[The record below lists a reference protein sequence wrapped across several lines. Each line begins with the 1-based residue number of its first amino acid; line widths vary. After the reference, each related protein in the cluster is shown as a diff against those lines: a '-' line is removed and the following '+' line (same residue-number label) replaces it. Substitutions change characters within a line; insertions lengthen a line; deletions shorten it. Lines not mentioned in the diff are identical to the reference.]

1 MALRFYLFLKI
12 RFNLFTL
19 IQSSISK
26 ENEIPQNSLN
36 RILKLIHKIQLVLD
50 CERGFSFFYIKSMK
64 PLNFKLRHNMILK
77 IS

>member
-50 CERGFSFFYIKSMK
+50 CERGFSFFLY
-64 PLNFKLRHNMILK
+64 K
-77 IS
+77 INETIEFQT